1 MKISKKII
9 EKLKRN
15 NAHITDY
22 LDAYRRMGNVDFA
35 VMITGSWGSGKTEFV
50 KSWMDSLAKGD
61 NDEKP
66 DYLSVSLNGAS
77 SLNDVDSLLFRAAH
91 PVLGGKSVRIA
102 GKVMGAIASRIKLS
116 AGGADAKV
124 GLEFSAS
131 DLKGISFDKWI
142 GDAPLLVFDDLERC
156 CIDIESLMGY
166 FDDLLKNGKKL
177 VLICA
182 EEEIKKRW
190 KEDVQNGI
198 GRTLPSYAE
207 ISSKVVGKRFAVEA
221 EIEDLYGVL
230 ITQAECSGALGAF
243 LRDRKR
249 VFVNV
254 FNAVG
259 ANEEDNRRIHNY
271 RAFKHALRDLAYWFG
286 KMPNNE
292 RKHDGFLLDFS
303 RAFVL
308 IDYALLSGA
317 LKIDDAFERS
327 GDPDAET
334 PFDKLMNAGGVVW
347 NAWDASGRNIGVPA
361 ALLKRMVFN
370 EPMTKDELKQ
380 GVCQSHHFADALK
393 FNEWQQLLNWNR
405 LEDGQMK
412 FLTKKVLDN
421 LAKFKYVAAEEI
433 LHVFALLGEMS
444 EHKVYAKTLEEILED
459 CKTYVAKVV
468 ADGKF
473 ELPPYDNSRYRWI
486 DDRGLGFQ
494 YSGAFYGKSYF
505 TLVRD
510 IIISAIQ
517 EADAKNQ
524 NAEIA
529 NMALEF
535 ANYPGRF
542 YTALRDP
549 ANRWNHEPIFDRID
563 PVVFYKA
570 YSSLSNADKNNVG
583 SILYGRASRGSL
595 PKENDFWLRLIGL
608 IEEDVKNCGDGVM
621 LPSAFQKQILAEHL
635 KRVVVSNA

>member
-1 MKISKKII
+1 MKIAKRIF

-22 LDAYRRMGNVDFA
+22 LDAYRRMENVDFA
-35 VMITGSWGSGKTEFV
+35 VMITGTWGSGKTEFV
-50 KSWMDSLAKGD
+50 KSWTDSLARGD

-66 DYLSVSLNGAS
+66 DYLSVSLNGVS
-77 SLNDVDSLLFRAAH
+77 SLNDIDSLLFRAAH
-91 PVLGGKSVRIA
+91 PVLGGKSVRIV
-102 GKVMGAIASRIKLS
+102 GKVLGAIASGVKFS
-116 AGGADAKV
+116 AGGTDAKV

-131 DLKGISFDKWI
+131 ELKDVSFDKWI

-190 KEDVQNGI
+190 KENAQNET

-230 ITQAECSGALGAF
+230 VAQAECSGALGVF
-243 LRDRKR
+243 LRDQKS

-254 FNAVG
+254 FKAVG
-259 ANEEDNRRIHNY
+259 AHEEDKRKIHNY

-286 KMPNNE
+286 KMPVNE

-317 LKIDDAFERS
+317 LKIEDAFESS
-327 GDPDAET
+327 GDPDAAT

-347 NAWDASGRNIGVPA
+347 NAWDASGRDIGVPVE
-361 ALLKRMVFN
+361 LLKRMISNGPV
-370 EPMTKDELKQ
+370 TKDELKK
-380 GVCQSHHFADALK
+380 GVCQSHYFAEALK
-393 FNEWQQLLNWNR
+393 FNEWQQLLNWTR
-405 LEDGQMK
+405 LEDEQMK
-412 FLTKKVLDN
+412 LLTNKVLDN
-421 LAKFKYVAAEEI
+421 LAEFKYVAAEEI

-444 EHKVYAKTLEEILED
+444 EHKVYAKPLEGILED

-486 DDRGLGFQ
+486 DGQGLGFQ

-505 TLVRD
+505 TLARD

-517 EADAKNQ
+517 EADVKNQ

-529 NMALEF
+529 NMTLEF

-549 ANRWNHEPIFDRID
+549 TNRWNHEPIFDRID

-570 YSSLSNADKNNVG
+570 YSSLSNEDKNNVG
-583 SILYGRASRGSL
+583 SVLYGRASRGSV
-595 PKENDFWLRLIGL
+595 PKENDFWLGLVRL
-608 IEEDVKNCGDGVM
+608 IEEDIRNCGDGVM
-621 LPSAFQKQILAEHL
+621 LPSTFQKKILAEHL
-635 KRVVVSNA
+635 KKVVLSHA

>member
-1 MKISKKII
+1 MKISKKIM

-22 LDAYRRMGNVDFA
+22 LDAYRRMENVDFA

-66 DYLSVSLNGAS
+66 DYLSVSLNGVS

-102 GKVMGAIASRIKLS
+102 GKVMGAIASGIKLS

-190 KEDVQNGI
+190 KENAQNET

-230 ITQAECSGALGAF
+230 VAQAECSGTLGAF
-243 LRDRKR
+243 LRDQKR

-254 FNAVG
+254 FKAVG
-259 ANEEDNRRIHNY
+259 AHEGANRRIHNY

-292 RKHDGFLLDFS
+292 RKHAGFLLDFS

-317 LKIDDAFERS
+317 LKIDDAFESS
-327 GDPDAET
+327 GDPDTET

-347 NAWDASGRNIGVPA
+347 NAWDASGRDIGVPVE
-361 ALLKRMVFN
+361 LLKRMIFN
-370 EPMTKDELKQ
+370 EPVTKDELKQ
-380 GVCQSHHFADALK
+380 GVCQSRHFAEALE

-405 LEDGQMK
+405 LDDGQMK
-412 FLTKKVLDN
+412 LLTNEVLDN
-421 LAKFKYVAAEEI
+421 LTKFKYVAAEEI

-444 EHKVYAKTLEEILED
+444 EYKTYAKTLEEILED

-468 ADGKF
+468 ADRKF
-473 ELPPYDNSRYRWI
+473 KLPPYDNSRYRWI
-486 DDRGLGFQ
+486 DDQGLGFQ
-494 YSGAFYGKSYF
+494 YSGAFDNKPYF
-505 TLVRD
+505 TSAREIVL
-510 IIISAIQ
+510 SAIQ
-517 EADAKNQ
+517 EVDAQNQ
-524 NAEIA
+524 KGEIA
-529 NMALEF
+529 KMTLEF
-535 ANYPGRF
+535 GNYPGRF

-549 ANRWNHEPIFDRID
+549 TNRWSHEPIFDRID
-563 PVVFYKA
+563 AIAFYKA
-570 YSSLSNADKNNVG
+570 YCSLSNENKNNVG
-583 SILYGRASRGSL
+583 SILYGRANRGSL
-595 PKENDFWLRLIGL
+595 PKENDFWIRLIGL
-608 IEEDVKNCGDGVM
+608 IEEDIKNCGDGVM
-621 LPSAFQKQILAEHL
+621 LPSVFQKKILAEHL
-635 KRVVVSNA
+635 KKVVVSHA